1 MKKLLILFWQFS
13 GTFCLLVHGQAVN
26 SLSPQSQNPG
36 YLNFHSNLGVQEIIQ
51 IGTPKNL
58 GPIRHS
64 NNQNFPVVERL
75 GVLAE
80 KENELKPTPLE
91 ESEFFTENTSQ
102 ISDGNPGEKNN
113 IELSSSAGLR
123 IYRTSNVLRV
133 KTDADASG
141 VVETN
146 LGVGVSHSGL
156 GLGRYITMIPRLDLM
171 VKWANYSDNKV
182 SDLLD
187 YRFSLAKASLVINF
201 PGDWV
206 LTPAIEYNLLNNQS
220 NGNRMFDAVAPSI
233 NVQKATVFNERSIL
247 LTDVSLKLAN
257 TDKVVGF
264 AAPGIFADDGDNF
277 QSSLSFTYVQLFG
290 DENEW
295 LLMPSMGVTRSL
307 YLKDTH
313 DGRID
318 YLLNLGL
325 TGIYQ
330 WKPWL
335 GFQTFLN
342 FSKMSTNEKGE
353 ELLGSSSSSKTFDL
367 GFAITGNYQF

>member
-1 MKKLLILFWQFS
+1 MKKLLILFWQVS
-13 GTFCLLVHGQAVN
+13 TTFCLFVHGQAVN
-26 SLSPQSQNPG
+26 SISPQSQNPG

-102 ISDGNPGEKNN
+102 ISNGNPGEKNN
-113 IELSSSAGLR
+113 IELSTSAGLR

-277 QSSLSFTYVQLFG
+277 QSSLYFTYVQLFG
-290 DENEW
+290 DENEL

>member
-1 MKKLLILFWQFS
+1 MKKLLIFFWQVS
-13 GTFCLLVHGQAVN
+13 GTFCLFVYGQAVN

-36 YLNFHSNLGVQEIIQ
+36 YLNFHSNLGLQEIIQ

-64 NNQNFPVVERL
+64 SKGNSSGIKRL
-75 GVLAE
+75 GVLAK
-80 KENELKPTPLE
+80 KENERKTTLLE
-91 ESEFFTENTSQ
+91 ESEFFTDNTSK
-102 ISDGNPGEKNN
+102 ISGGMLDNENS
-113 IELSSSAGLR
+113 IELSTSAGLR

-133 KTDADASG
+133 KTDADTSG
-141 VVETN
+141 VAETN

-156 GLGRYITMIPRLDLM
+156 GLGEYITLIPRLDLM
-171 VKWANYSDNKV
+171 VQWANYSDEKV

-187 YRFSLAKASLVINF
+187 YRFSLAKASLVLNF

-206 LTPAIEYNLLNNQS
+206 LTPAIEYNLLNSQS
-220 NGNRMFDAVAPSI
+220 TGDRMFDAVAPSI

-247 LTDVSLKLAN
+247 LTDVSLKHAN

-295 LLMPSMGVTRSL
+295 LLMPTMGVTRSL
-307 YLKDTH
+307 YLKNTH

-353 ELLGSSSSSKTFDL
+353 KLLGSSSSSKTVDL

>member
-1 MKKLLILFWQFS
+1 MKKLLILLWQVS
-13 GTFCLLVHGQAVN
+13 TTLCLFVHGQAVN
-26 SLSPQSQNPG
+26 SISPQSQIPG

-64 NNQNFPVVERL
+64 NNQNFPVVKRL

-80 KENELKPTPLE
+80 KENELKITPLE

-102 ISDGNPGEKNN
+102 ISGGNLGEKNN

-133 KTDADASG
+133 KTDADSSG

-156 GLGRYITMIPRLDLM
+156 GLGQYITMIPRLDLM
-171 VKWANYSDNKV
+171 VQWANYSDNKV

-187 YRFSLAKASLVINF
+187 YRFNLAKVSLAFNF

-206 LTPAIEYNLLNNQS
+206 LTPAIEYNLLNSQS
-220 NGNRMFDAVAPSI
+220 TGNRMFDAVAPSI
-233 NVQKATVFNERSIL
+233 NVQKATVFKERSIL

-307 YLKDTH
+307 YLKNTH

-325 TGIYQ
+325 TSIYQ

-353 ELLGSSSSSKTFDL
+353 ELLGSSYSSKTFDL

>member
-1 MKKLLILFWQFS
+1 MKKLLILFWQAS
-13 GTFCLLVHGQAVN
+13 TTFCLFVHGQAVN
-26 SLSPQSQNPG
+26 SISPQSQNPG

-171 VKWANYSDNKV
+171 VQWANYSDNKV

-187 YRFSLAKASLVINF
+187 YRFNLAKASLAFNF

-206 LTPAIEYNLLNNQS
+206 LTPAIEYNLLNSQS
-220 NGNRMFDAVAPSI
+220 TGNRMFDAVAPSI

-277 QSSLSFTYVQLFG
+277 QSSLYFTYVQLFG
-290 DENEW
+290 DENEL

>member
-1 MKKLLILFWQFS
+1 MKKILILFWQAS
-13 GTFCLLVHGQAVN
+13 TTFCLFVHGQAVN
-26 SLSPQSQNPG
+26 SISPQSQNPG

-156 GLGRYITMIPRLDLM
+156 GLGQYITMIPRLDLM

-206 LTPAIEYNLLNNQS
+206 VTPAIEYNLLNNQS

-353 ELLGSSSSSKTFDL
+353 ELLGSSSSSKTYDL

>member
-1 MKKLLILFWQFS
+1 MKKILILFWQAS
-13 GTFCLLVHGQAVN
+13 TTFCLFVHGQAVN
-26 SLSPQSQNPG
+26 SISPQSQNPG

-64 NNQNFPVVERL
+64 NNQNFPVVKRL

-80 KENELKPTPLE
+80 KENEFKIAPLE
-91 ESEFFTENTSQ
+91 ESEFFTEITSQ

-113 IELSSSAGLR
+113 IELSTSAGLR

-171 VKWANYSDNKV
+171 VQWANFSDNKV

-187 YRFSLAKASLVINF
+187 YRFNLAKASLAFNF

-206 LTPAIEYNLLNNQS
+206 LTPAIEYNLLNSQS
-220 NGNRMFDAVAPSI
+220 TGNRMFDAVAPSI

-325 TGIYQ
+325 TSIYQ

>member
-1 MKKLLILFWQFS
+1 MKKLLILFWQVS
-13 GTFCLLVHGQAVN
+13 TTFCLFVHGQAVN
-26 SLSPQSQNPG
+26 SISPQSQNPG

-91 ESEFFTENTSQ
+91 ESEFFTGNTSQ
-102 ISDGNPGEKNN
+102 ISNGNPGEKNN
-113 IELSSSAGLR
+113 IELSTSAGLR

-156 GLGRYITMIPRLDLM
+156 GLRRYITMIPRLDLM

-277 QSSLSFTYVQLFG
+277 QSSLYFTYVQLFG
-290 DENEW
+290 DENEL

>member
-1 MKKLLILFWQFS
+1 MKKLLIYFWQVS
-13 GTFCLLVHGQAVN
+13 TTFCLFVHGQAVN
-26 SLSPQSQNPG
+26 SISPQSQNPG

-91 ESEFFTENTSQ
+91 ESEFFTENISQ

-113 IELSSSAGLR
+113 IELSTSAGLR

-206 LTPAIEYNLLNNQS
+206 LTPAIEYNLLNSQS
-220 NGNRMFDAVAPSI
+220 TGNRMFEAVAPSI
-233 NVQKATVFNERSIL
+233 NVQKATVFNDRSIL

-257 TDKVVGF
+257 TDKLVGF

-307 YLKDTH
+307 YLKNTH

-325 TGIYQ
+325 TSIYQ

>member
-1 MKKLLILFWQFS
+1 MKKILILFWQAS
-13 GTFCLLVHGQAVN
+13 TTFCLFVHGQAVN
-26 SLSPQSQNPG
+26 SISPQSQNPG

-64 NNQNFPVVERL
+64 NNQNFPVVKRL

-80 KENELKPTPLE
+80 KENEFKIAPLE
-91 ESEFFTENTSQ
+91 ESEFFTEITSQ

-113 IELSSSAGLR
+113 IELSTSAGLR

-171 VKWANYSDNKV
+171 VQWANYSDNKV

-187 YRFSLAKASLVINF
+187 HRFSLAKASLVLNF

-206 LTPAIEYNLLNNQS
+206 LTPAIEYNLLNSQS

-307 YLKDTH
+307 YLKNTH

-325 TGIYQ
+325 TSIYQ

>member
-1 MKKLLILFWQFS
+1 MKKLLILFWQVS
-13 GTFCLLVHGQAVN
+13 TTFCLFVHGQAVN
-26 SLSPQSQNPG
+26 SISPQSQNPG

-102 ISDGNPGEKNN
+102 ISNGNPGEKNN
-113 IELSSSAGLR
+113 IELSTSAGLR

-156 GLGRYITMIPRLDLM
+156 GLRRYITMIPRLDLM
-171 VKWANYSDNKV
+171 VQWANFSDNKV

-277 QSSLSFTYVQLFG
+277 QSSLYFTYVQLFG
-290 DENEW
+290 DENEL

>member
-1 MKKLLILFWQFS
+1 MKKLLILFWQVS
-13 GTFCLLVHGQAVN
+13 TTFCLFVHGQAVN
-26 SLSPQSQNPG
+26 SISPQSQNPG

-102 ISDGNPGEKNN
+102 ISNGNPGEKNN
-113 IELSSSAGLR
+113 IELSTSAGLR

-206 LTPAIEYNLLNNQS
+206 LTPAIEYNLLKNQS

-277 QSSLSFTYVQLFG
+277 QSSLYFTYVQLFG
-290 DENEW
+290 DENEL

>member
-1 MKKLLILFWQFS
+1 MKKILILFWQAS
-13 GTFCLLVHGQAVN
+13 TTFCLFVHGQAVN
-26 SLSPQSQNPG
+26 SISPQSQNPG

-156 GLGRYITMIPRLDLM
+156 GLGQYITMIPRLDLM
-171 VKWANYSDNKV
+171 VQWANFSDNKV

-206 LTPAIEYNLLNNQS
+206 VTPAIEYNLLNNQS

-277 QSSLSFTYVQLFG
+277 QSSLYFTYVQLFG
-290 DENEW
+290 DENEL

>member
-1 MKKLLILFWQFS
+1 MKKLLILFWQVS
-13 GTFCLLVHGQAVN
+13 TTFCLFVHGQAVN
-26 SLSPQSQNPG
+26 SISPQSQNPG

-102 ISDGNPGEKNN
+102 ISNGNPGEKNN
-113 IELSSSAGLR
+113 IELSTSAGLR

-156 GLGRYITMIPRLDLM
+156 GLGQYITMIPRLDLM

-187 YRFSLAKASLVINF
+187 YRFNLAKASLAFNF

-206 LTPAIEYNLLNNQS
+206 LTPAIEYNLLNSQS
-220 NGNRMFDAVAPSI
+220 TGNRMFEAVAPSI
-233 NVQKATVFNERSIL
+233 NVQKATVFNDRSIL

-257 TDKVVGF
+257 TDKLVGF

-307 YLKDTH
+307 YLKNTH

-325 TGIYQ
+325 TSIYQ

>member
-1 MKKLLILFWQFS
+1 MKKLLILFWQVS
-13 GTFCLLVHGQAVN
+13 TTFCLFVHGQAVN
-26 SLSPQSQNPG
+26 SISPQSQNPG

-113 IELSSSAGLR
+113 IELSTSAGLR

-171 VKWANYSDNKV
+171 VQWANFSDNKV

-187 YRFSLAKASLVINF
+187 YRFNLAKASLAFNF

-206 LTPAIEYNLLNNQS
+206 LTPAIEYNLLNSQS
-220 NGNRMFDAVAPSI
+220 TGNRMFDAVAPSI

>member
-1 MKKLLILFWQFS
+1 MKKLLILFWQVS
-13 GTFCLLVHGQAVN
+13 TTFCLFVHGQAVN
-26 SLSPQSQNPG
+26 SISPQSQNPG

-102 ISDGNPGEKNN
+102 ISNGNPGEKNN

-206 LTPAIEYNLLNNQS
+206 VTPAIEYNLLNNQS

-277 QSSLSFTYVQLFG
+277 QSSLYFTYVQLFG
-290 DENEW
+290 DENEL

-353 ELLGSSSSSKTFDL
+353 ELLGSSSSSKTYDL

>member
-1 MKKLLILFWQFS
+1 MKKLLILFWQVS
-13 GTFCLLVHGQAVN
+13 TTFCLFVHGQAVN
-26 SLSPQSQNPG
+26 SISPQSQNPG

-102 ISDGNPGEKNN
+102 ISNGNPGEKNN
-113 IELSSSAGLR
+113 IELSTSAGLR

-156 GLGRYITMIPRLDLM
+156 GLRRYITMIPRLDLM

-206 LTPAIEYNLLNNQS
+206 VTPAIEYNLLNNQS

-277 QSSLSFTYVQLFG
+277 QSSLYFTYVQLFG
-290 DENEW
+290 DENEL

>member
-1 MKKLLILFWQFS
+1 
-13 GTFCLLVHGQAVN
+13 
-26 SLSPQSQNPG
+26 
-36 YLNFHSNLGVQEIIQ
+36 
-51 IGTPKNL
+51 
-58 GPIRHS
+58 
-64 NNQNFPVVERL
+64 
-75 GVLAE
+75 
-80 KENELKPTPLE
+80 
-91 ESEFFTENTSQ
+91 
-102 ISDGNPGEKNN
+102 
-113 IELSSSAGLR
+113 
-123 IYRTSNVLRV
+123 
-133 KTDADASG
+133 
-141 VVETN
+141 
-146 LGVGVSHSGL
+146 
-156 GLGRYITMIPRLDLM
+156 
-171 VKWANYSDNKV
+171 
-182 SDLLD
+182 
-187 YRFSLAKASLVINF
+187 
-201 PGDWV
+201 
-206 LTPAIEYNLLNNQS
+206 
-220 NGNRMFDAVAPSI
+220 MFDAVAPSI

>member
-1 MKKLLILFWQFS
+1 MKKLLILFWQVS
-13 GTFCLLVHGQAVN
+13 TTFCLFVHGQAVN
-26 SLSPQSQNPG
+26 SISPQSQNPG

-102 ISDGNPGEKNN
+102 ISNGNPGEKNN
-113 IELSSSAGLR
+113 IELSTSAGLR

-156 GLGRYITMIPRLDLM
+156 GLRRYITMIPRLDLM

-277 QSSLSFTYVQLFG
+277 QSSLYFTYVQLFG
-290 DENEW
+290 DENEL

>member
-1 MKKLLILFWQFS
+1 MKKLLILFWQVS
-13 GTFCLLVHGQAVN
+13 TTFCLFVHGQAVN
-26 SLSPQSQNPG
+26 SISPQSQNPG

-91 ESEFFTENTSQ
+91 ESEFFTGNTSQ
-102 ISDGNPGEKNN
+102 ISNGNPGEKNN
-113 IELSSSAGLR
+113 IELSTSAGLR

-156 GLGRYITMIPRLDLM
+156 GLRRYITMIPRLDLM

-307 YLKDTH
+307 YLKNTH

>member
-1 MKKLLILFWQFS
+1 MKKLLILFWQVS
-13 GTFCLLVHGQAVN
+13 TTFCLFVHGQAVN
-26 SLSPQSQNPG
+26 SISPQSQNPG

-171 VKWANYSDNKV
+171 VQWANFSDNKV

-187 YRFSLAKASLVINF
+187 YRFNLAKASLAFNF

-206 LTPAIEYNLLNNQS
+206 LTPAIEYNLLNSQS
-220 NGNRMFDAVAPSI
+220 TGNRMFDAVAPSI

>member
-1 MKKLLILFWQFS
+1 MKKLLILFWQVS
-13 GTFCLLVHGQAVN
+13 TTFCLFVHGQAVN
-26 SLSPQSQNPG
+26 SISPQSQNPG

-113 IELSSSAGLR
+113 IELSTSAGLR

-156 GLGRYITMIPRLDLM
+156 GLRRYITMIPRLDLM

-206 LTPAIEYNLLNNQS
+206 LTPAIEYNLLKNQS
-220 NGNRMFDAVAPSI
+220 NGNRMFEAVAPSI
-233 NVQKATVFNERSIL
+233 NVQKATVFNDRSIL

-277 QSSLSFTYVQLFG
+277 QSSLYFTYVQLFG
-290 DENEW
+290 DENEL

-353 ELLGSSSSSKTFDL
+353 GLLGSSSSSKTYDL

>member
-1 MKKLLILFWQFS
+1 MKKLLILLWQVP
-13 GTFCLLVHGQAVN
+13 TTLCLFVHGQAVN
-26 SLSPQSQNPG
+26 SISPQSQIPG

-64 NNQNFPVVERL
+64 NNQNFPVVKRL

-80 KENELKPTPLE
+80 KENELKITPLE

-102 ISDGNPGEKNN
+102 ISGGNLGEKNN

-133 KTDADASG
+133 KTDADSSG

-156 GLGRYITMIPRLDLM
+156 GLGQYITMIPRLDLM
-171 VKWANYSDNKV
+171 VQWANYSDNKV

-187 YRFSLAKASLVINF
+187 YRFNLAKVSLAFNF

-206 LTPAIEYNLLNNQS
+206 LTPAIEYNLLNSQS
-220 NGNRMFDAVAPSI
+220 TGNRMFDAVAPSI
-233 NVQKATVFNERSIL
+233 NVQKATVFKERSIL

-307 YLKDTH
+307 YLKNTH

-325 TGIYQ
+325 TSIYQ

-353 ELLGSSSSSKTFDL
+353 ELLGSSYSSKTFDL

>member
-1 MKKLLILFWQFS
+1 MKKLLILFWQVS
-13 GTFCLLVHGQAVN
+13 TTFCLFVHGQAVN
-26 SLSPQSQNPG
+26 SISPQSQNPG

-102 ISDGNPGEKNN
+102 ISNGNPGEKNN
-113 IELSSSAGLR
+113 IELSTSAGLR

-156 GLGRYITMIPRLDLM
+156 GLRRYITMIPRLDLM

-187 YRFSLAKASLVINF
+187 HRFSLAKASLVINF

-206 LTPAIEYNLLNNQS
+206 VTPAIEYNLLNNQS

-277 QSSLSFTYVQLFG
+277 QSSLYFTYVQLFG
-290 DENEW
+290 DENEL

>member
-1 MKKLLILFWQFS
+1 MKKLLILFWQVS
-13 GTFCLLVHGQAVN
+13 TTFCLFVHGQAVN
-26 SLSPQSQNPG
+26 SISPQSQNPG

-102 ISDGNPGEKNN
+102 ISNGNPGEKNN
-113 IELSSSAGLR
+113 IELSTSAGLR

-156 GLGRYITMIPRLDLM
+156 GLRRYITMIPRLDLM

-187 YRFSLAKASLVINF
+187 YRFSLAKASLVLNF

-277 QSSLSFTYVQLFG
+277 QSSLYFTYVQLFG
-290 DENEW
+290 DENEL